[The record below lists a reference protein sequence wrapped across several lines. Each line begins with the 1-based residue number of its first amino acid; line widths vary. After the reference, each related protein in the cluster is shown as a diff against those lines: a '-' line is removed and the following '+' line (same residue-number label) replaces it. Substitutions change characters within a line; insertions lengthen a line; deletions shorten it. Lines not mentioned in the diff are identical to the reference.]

1 MEAPQFVVDREC
13 VASSFREWQEEQQRL
28 DTQLAESVAALDAY
42 QSNLDNWQ
50 QELVRER
57 EELRQLR
64 ADLQRAQA
72 AGGGDTQQLAD
83 LTSEFESSRNEIERL
98 RAELA
103 AAQSRVQELN
113 EAISTQ
119 QQSAESRDTQSHDAL
134 DAAITDAAA
143 STGQVD
149 AAKSGRGGVA
159 PRRGVSPVLGSV
171 MEQFG
176 KLRQQRSLNR
186 STNKTR

>member
-13 VASSFREWQEEQQRL
+13 VASSFREWQEEQLRL
-28 DTQLAESVAALDAY
+28 DAQLAESVAALDAY

-72 AGGGDTQQLAD
+72 ARGGDSQQLAA
-83 LTSEFESSRNEIERL
+83 LTTELESSRGEVARL
-98 RAELA
+98 QSDLA
-103 AAQSRVQELN
+103 AAQSREQELN
-113 EAISTQ
+113 DALTAQ
-119 QQSAESRDTQSHDAL
+119 QQPAENRDTQSHDAL
-134 DAAITDAAA
+134 DAAIEDAAT
-143 STGQVD
+143 STGQVGT
-149 AAKSGRGGVA
+149 AKGGNGGVE

>member
-1 MEAPQFVVDREC
+1 MAAPQFVVDREC

-28 DTQLAESVAALDAY
+28 DAQLAESVAALDAY

-72 AGGGDTQQLAD
+72 ARGGDTQQLAD
-83 LTSEFESSRNEIERL
+83 LTSELESSHKEIERL
-98 RAELA
+98 RADLD
-103 AAQSRVQELN
+103 AAQTREQELN
-113 EAISTQ
+113 EAIAAQ
-119 QQSAESRDTQSHDAL
+119 QQLAESGDTKSHDAL
-134 DAAITDAAA
+134 DAAIAGAAA
-143 STGQVD
+143 STGQAD
-149 AAKSGRGGVA
+149 STNGRSGGVE